1 MAHITIVPPDDAT
14 GELAVLYA
22 RIAAARGGIAN
33 MHQVQSHNP
42 KAMAAHLELYK
53 AILFQ
58 PSSISRAWRE
68 AIGVA
73 VSRANQCAYCVA
85 HHEAA
90 LAALPPIEIP
100 AALLDWAVRLTR
112 EPHAA
117 SADDVAALRAVGLD
131 DRGIL
136 DAILTVGYFN
146 FVNRLVLAT
155 GLALE
160 AGYADTCSPHMMKS
174 VDGRASE

>member
-1 MAHITIVPPDDAT
+1 MAHISIVDPASAT
-14 GELAVLYA
+14 GELADLYSRTA
-22 RIAAARGGIAN
+22 SGRGGVADV
-33 MHQVQSHNP
+33 HQVQSLNP
-42 KAMAAHLELYK
+42 RAMAAHLELYK

-73 VSRANQCAYCVA
+73 VSRANGCAYCVA

-90 LAALPPIEIP
+90 LAGLPATETPVRLSE
-100 AALLDWAVRLTR
+100 WAVRLTL
-112 EPHAA
+112 EPAGA
-117 SADDVAALRAVGLD
+117 SADDMSALRELGMD
-131 DRGIL
+131 DRAIL

-160 AGYADTCSPHMMKS
+160 TNYSDTCKPTVETDTQS
-174 VDGRASE
+174 R

>member
-1 MAHITIVPPDDAT
+1 MPHITIVDPASAT
-14 GELAVLYA
+14 GELAELYT
-22 RIAAARGGIAN
+22 RIASARGGVADV
-33 MHQVQSHNP
+33 HQVQSLNP
-42 KAMAAHLELYK
+42 RAMAAHLELYK

-73 VSRANQCAYCVA
+73 VSRANGCAYCVA

-90 LAALPPIEIP
+90 LAGLPATDIPEALTRW
-100 AALLDWAVRLTR
+100 AARLTR
-112 EPHAA
+112 EPAGA
-117 SADDVAALRAVGLD
+117 SAGDVSALRELGMD
-131 DRGIL
+131 DRAIL

-155 GLALE
+155 GLE
-160 AGYADTCSPHMMKS
+160 VEPNYTDTCGP
-174 VDGRASE
+174 A